1 MQSIHKKEQ
10 QMKKILAVL
19 ALTMSSAVMA
29 WQPTKPI
36 NVYVG
41 FAPGSGNE
49 LSFRGVSSL
58 IEKQNKDIS
67 FVIRNQPGADGV
79 IAMNEFITKPNDGYH
94 LYVPSHQGIW
104 VTAEY
109 FNKAAVKFTLNDFE
123 YVVSIAKSPLAI
135 VVPGDSNIKTVPEFL
150 KAIQNPVKPLNIAAG
165 SGAHKLAYNYM
176 SDKLKL
182 DETKV
187 QLIGYKGPAQAAVAV
202 AGKEVDY
209 GILPV
214 AVAQTLAQSGKI
226 RILAI
231 CGEKRLAQLPDVPLM
246 NQYVSGMNVYAAW
259 GLVLPKDTAKEIV
272 DWYVA
277 NFSNAIISKEAQQFF
292 DNNLMFA
299 DERELTPAGFKNS
312 MLQLRKQWIPVIS
325 KLNIQ

>member
-1 MQSIHKKEQ
+1 
-10 QMKKILAVL
+10 MKKLFAILAI
-19 ALTMSSAVMA
+19 AFCSTAMA

-36 NVYVG
+36 NVYIG

-49 LSFRGVSSL
+49 LSFRGVSS
-58 IEKQNKDIS
+58 IMERQNKNLS

-79 IAMNEFITKPNDGYH
+79 IAMNDFITKPNDGYH

-109 FNKAAVKFTLNDFE
+109 FNKPAVKYTLGDFE
-123 YVVSIAKSPLAI
+123 YVTSIAKSPLAI

-150 KAIQNPVKPLNIAAG
+150 KAIQNPEKPLNIAAG

-176 SDKLKL
+176 SDKLNL
-182 DETKV
+182 DERKV

-231 CGEKRLAQLPDVPLM
+231 CGEKRLAQIPDVPLM
-246 NQYVSGMNVYAAW
+246 NQYVPGMNVYAAW
-259 GLVLPKDTAKEIV
+259 GIILPKDTPKEIV
-272 DWYVA
+272 DWYVT
-277 NFSNAIISKEAQQFF
+277 NFSTAILSKDAQQFF
-292 DNNLMFA
+292 DNNLMFT
-299 DERELTPAGFKNS
+299 DERELTPLGFKNS
-312 MLQLRKQWIPVIS
+312 MMQLRKQWIPVIS

>member
-1 MQSIHKKEQ
+1 
-10 QMKKILAVL
+10 MKKILAALVL
-19 ALTMSSAVMA
+19 LTSTMAMA

-36 NVYVG
+36 NVYIG

-49 LSFRGVSSL
+49 LSFRGVSSIL
-58 IEKQNKDIS
+58 ERQNKDVS
-67 FVIRNQPGADGV
+67 FVIRHQPGADGV

-109 FNKAAVKFTLNDFE
+109 FNKQAVRYTLNDFE

-135 VVPGDSNIKTVPEFL
+135 VVHGDSDIKTIPDFL
-150 KAIQNPVKPLNIAAG
+150 KAIQSPVKPLNIAAG

-187 QLIGYKGPAQAAVAV
+187 QLIGYKGPAQAATAV
-202 AGKEVDY
+202 AAKEVDY

-231 CGEKRLAQLPDVPLM
+231 CGEKKLAQIPDVPLM
-246 NQYVSGMNVYAAW
+246 NQYVPGMNVYAAW
-259 GLVLPKDTAKEIV
+259 GLILPKDTAKDIV
-272 DWYVA
+272 DWYVN
-277 NFSNAIISKEAQQFF
+277 NFSNVIASKEAQQFF
-292 DNNLMFA
+292 DNNLMFSDA
-299 DERELTPAGFKNS
+299 KELTPAGFKNS
-312 MLQLRKQWIPVIS
+312 MMQLRKQWIPVIS
-325 KLNIQ
+325 KLNTP

>member
-1 MQSIHKKEQ
+1 
-10 QMKKILAVL
+10 MKRLLAVL
-19 ALTMSSAVMA
+19 ALVASTAALA

-36 NVYVG
+36 NVYIG

-49 LSFRGVSSL
+49 LSFRGVSAIL
-58 IEKQNKDIS
+58 EKQRKDLS

-79 IAMNEFITKPNDGYH
+79 VAMNEFITRPNDGYH
-94 LYVPSHQGIW
+94 VYVPSHQGIW

-109 FNKAAVKFTLNDFE
+109 FNKPAVKYTLNDFE

-135 VVPGDSNIKTVPEFL
+135 VVPGDSAIKTVPEFL
-150 KAIQNPVKPLNIAAG
+150 KAIQNPDKPLNIAAG

-226 RILAI
+226 RILAL
-231 CGEKRLAQLPDVPLM
+231 CGEQRLAQIPDVPLM
-246 NQYVSGMNVYAAW
+246 NQFVPGMNVYAAW
-259 GLVLPKDTAKEIV
+259 GLILPKDTPKEIV
-272 DWYVA
+272 DWYVT
-277 NFSNAIISKEAQQFF
+277 NFSTAILSKEAQQFF
-292 DNNLMFA
+292 DNNLMFSDA
-299 DERELTPAGFKNS
+299 KELTPAGFKNS
-312 MLQLRKQWIPVIS
+312 MMQLRKQWIPVIS
-325 KLNIQ
+325 KLNNTQ

>member
-1 MQSIHKKEQ
+1 
-10 QMKKILAVL
+10 MKKLLAILAL
-19 ALTMSSAVMA
+19 AASSAALA
-29 WQPTKPI
+29 WQPVKPI

-58 IEKQNKDIS
+58 LERQNKELA

-79 IAMNEFITKPNDGYH
+79 IAMNDFITKPNDGYH

-109 FNKAAVKFTLNDFE
+109 FNKPAVRFTLNDFE
-123 YVVSIAKSPLAI
+123 YVMSIAKSPLAI
-135 VVPGDSNIKTVPEFL
+135 VVAGDSDIKTVPEFL
-150 KAIQNPVKPLNIAAG
+150 KSIQNPAKPLNIAAG

-187 QLIGYKGPAQAAVAV
+187 QLVGYKGPAQAAVAV
-202 AGKEVDY
+202 AAKEVDY

-214 AVAQTLAQSGKI
+214 AVAQTLAQSGRI

-231 CGEKRLAQLPDVPLM
+231 CGEKRLTQIPDVPLM
-246 NQYVSGMNVYAAW
+246 NQYVPGMNVYAAW
-259 GLVLPKDTAKEIV
+259 GLVLPKDTPKDII
-272 DWYVA
+272 DWYVT
-277 NFSNAIISKEAQQFF
+277 NFSSVILSKEAQQFF
-292 DNNLMFA
+292 DNNLMFS
-299 DERELTPAGFKNS
+299 DERELNPAGFKNS
-312 MLQLRKQWIPVIS
+312 MMQLRKQWIPVIS